1 MLNDR
6 ERILTLFTGG
16 VPDRVPWFGDLTY
29 WAGAMERRG
38 EVPAGYQ
45 RSPDYY
51 RFHRELGV
59 GFYLQGYFPFRAVD
73 EGGVRHEQRW
83 DGDVRHS
90 ALVTPVGTLTETW
103 QYLPQSY
110 ATAPVEH
117 LVKTVADLRVLRYW
131 WERIQYEADYA
142 EAERRHALVGD
153 QGVVLCYLPRSPF
166 MELVTS
172 LMGIGAL
179 VDIWCEAPDELEET
193 LAVMAVT
200 SDRAAELAVAAP
212 VDCLMIPENLSS
224 EVVGKRFYRQYM
236 RPWESRWLERIHA
249 AGTVSYVHLDGTL
262 RGLVGE
268 VAETGFQVIEACT
281 PLPVGDVAMGEL
293 RALAGPGTILWG
305 GLPGTYFTPLV
316 SDAEFERHTREMLE
330 VMVADRRMVL
340 GVADQVPPDGLRS
353 RVARVV
359 ELVEHYGRY

>member
-1 MLNDR
+1 MDDR
-6 ERILTLFTGG
+6 ERILSLFSGR

-45 RSPDYY
+45 RSADYY
-51 RFHRELGV
+51 RFHRDLGV
-59 GFYLQGYFPFRAVD
+59 GFYLQGYSPFRVVD
-73 EGGVRHEQRW
+73 E
-83 DGDVRHS
+83 GDVRHEEHWS
-90 ALVTPVGTLTETW
+90 GDVHHRALITPLGTLHETW

-117 LVKTVADLRVLRYW
+117 LVKTVDDLRVLRYW
-131 WERIQYEADYA
+131 WERIQYAADYA
-142 EAERRHALVGD
+142 EAERRRALVED
-153 QGVVLCYLPRSPF
+153 LGVVLCYLPRSPL
-166 MELVTS
+166 MEMVTTLV
-172 LMGIGAL
+172 GIGTL
-179 VDIWCEAPDELEET
+179 VELWSEAPDELEET
-193 LAVMAVT
+193 LQVMAPT
-200 SDRAAELAVAAP
+200 SDRAAALAVAAP

-224 EVVGKRFYRQYM
+224 EVVGKHFYRQYV

-249 AGTVSYVHLDGTL
+249 AGKVSYIHMDGTL
-262 RGLVGE
+262 RGLIGD
-268 VAETGFQVIEACT
+268 VARTGFQVIEAAT
-281 PLPVGDVAMGEL
+281 PLPVGDVAMADL
-293 RALAGPGTILWG
+293 RALVEPQTILWG

-316 SDAEFERHTREMLE
+316 SDAEFERHTREMLD

-359 ELVEHYGRY
+359 QLVEQYGRYR